1 MANRGCE
8 QKQQKCEFRGMK
20 FALTEAGT
28 WEHGQ
33 AYIWTRT
40 PLQRTS
46 QRLLCSMHAVSTAC
60 SAILSPYAY
69 LQTHT
74 HTHLKVYQA
83 WTGMH
88 TVAAELGSKRSCTG
102 KLHWIC
108 KQEICSLEQGT
119 LGLEQGSAWT
129 CHCGCCCSRIV
140 PHKGVRGPFES
151 SHTIHER
158 SSFREKSLPFAMIEM
173 VRVEWQP
180 CA

>member
-1 MANRGCE
+1 MGRHTFGHELHSNALVNGC
-8 QKQQKCEFRGMK
+8 
-20 FALTEAGT
+20 FALCMQSAQ
-28 WEHGQ
+28 HVLPF
-33 AYIWTRT
+33 YHR
-40 PLQRTS
+40 
-46 QRLLCSMHAVSTAC
+46 MHTC
-60 SAILSPYAY
+60 RH
-69 LQTHT
+69 THT